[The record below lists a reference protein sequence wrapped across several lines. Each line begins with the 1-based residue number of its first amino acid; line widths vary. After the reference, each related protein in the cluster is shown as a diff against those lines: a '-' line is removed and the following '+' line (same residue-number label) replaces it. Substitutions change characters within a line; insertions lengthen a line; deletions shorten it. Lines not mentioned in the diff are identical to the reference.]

1 MGAGMYH
8 IRVVGELDSTR
19 IRAELDRISKS
30 YRMIVG
36 GGGVGGGATGKG
48 KAGGGIVQ
56 LGKDAEQTKK
66 RLQGLNGQVVRN
78 EKALKGF
85 HTGFSNT
92 GKEVE
97 KSTGKLRAFG
107 TETLHV
113 SKKVVQFGAVT
124 AVIRGVTSGFS
135 DMVQKTFE
143 LDAALTEFKKVS
155 DLSGKGLEQYTD
167 KAFRMGRSVAKT
179 GTEMIEA
186 ATEFRKSGFN
196 DQDSLKLG
204 QVAMMFSNIADSEL
218 SAGDAAGFI
227 TSQIKANFNDVSN
240 DATKASQQI
249 IDAINEVSNTQAVS
263 STDLSMAMSKV
274 GSAMKVNN
282 NTYAQ
287 SLGMVTAG
295 TEIMHGQASKVGRG
309 LRTIGANISKMQKD
323 AKTLDVQTKDGVK
336 TIDLWDKK
344 TNQVKN
350 TYEVFKEFAGV
361 WDDMNPDQQQAL
373 SLQMAGK
380 NQQEVFASVIGNWK
394 NAEKAAETAAK
405 QINEG
410 GSAAKENAKYLESMQ
425 GHLENLKSA
434 WSEFSNAMM
443 SSSALNKGM
452 DVLASILR
460 FLASDG
466 GKAVITLSL
475 LATGF
480 NLLAKAALGLKGLS
494 IVKLFSGLGGAFT
507 NITKGSKGAIDGLKV
522 MQGAQVGATRS
533 AIPLYSAFGKLTASL
548 LGSTGLVA
556 GIGLLSVALAEYVP
570 IGERARDIKLGKE
583 LKEAQS
589 DVEKTEKKYK
599 SLRDE
604 LDKLHE
610 KEKEGTLTDSE
621 QNRLNI
627 LENQTKQYERQLELK
642 KQLATNKADEYYHTV
657 DPSKL
662 EGKAKDKYT
671 LAKSAG
677 KSDKE
682 ALAAAGIHDKIAL
695 ALNNEQ
701 AQAEK
706 TASAQ
711 QKVIE
716 AYEHYGEESSQYKN
730 ALEDLGEAQ
739 KAQGDSLSQLE
750 KKRKKA
756 IEDYGSEEEANKKL
770 GKSWKDLN
778 KEIASLKVLKGLN
791 FKKPSKDIDNLK
803 KNAQNLGLEFDKSGK
818 KINSI
823 DLKTFS
829 QKMTE
834 AGYSVEDTWDYI
846 QKLSKENPN
855 IKVNID
861 GTEVAAKD
869 LEFVDGQIKEID
881 KSDAEVDID
890 AKDNA
895 SAKMK
900 KIKADKNLGKAQ
912 KKLEESGGGKV
923 QSTMGKLTN
932 KKSLGKANKKLTQT
946 GGDKVSSKMNSL
958 SAKTSLGTATKTI
971 KFGLSG
977 AVSAAKKVLGFKK
990 GIRHFAAGG
999 QNDKSSIFPNA
1010 EVNEQGF
1017 EIIQDGKTGL
1027 MRVVNGG
1034 KRGATHLGEGD
1045 AVFTHGQSV
1054 RMLRNA
1060 GLTEGDVIYGHGD
1073 DDFGLFGIEKLKG
1086 FKKGKKKKKKKSKKQ
1101 KKKEKKNRKKYNEKY
1116 EAIKNSFQSQLAT
1129 LEYKKDYYNWTDAEF
1144 NKQYKKLFDKQNK
1157 ALKNLNNSK
1166 TGKAKGVTKKTTLG
1180 TDIVRAYNLA
1190 MRQTKSEKD
1199 KKNIE
1204 NLISNTRG
1212 TNADLTKT
1220 LKAINAADKAQTIS
1234 ADEAKEYKMQAYK
1247 SNVDY
1252 NLKQFQNNK
1261 KDYKSSIKL
1270 LQDYYKQGKLTATD
1284 YYSYLE
1290 TLAKDQLDKE
1300 KQRLTEQ
1307 QTKLTNTYDLAKA
1320 YVQRQI
1326 DLLETENKEQEKQN
1340 DLVEL
1345 QNNLAKAR
1353 NQRVRIYKEGEGFV
1367 YEKDTE
1373 AIREATNALK
1383 EYQSNASNTEE
1394 ALNPVLV
1401 QWQNVLKL
1409 FDEFEADYNLKALEN
1424 KVGATVSQLFGSFG
1438 TNTSSW
1444 SKWIKNNL
1452 STTQGI
1458 GDVLT
1463 NLDKLVDT
1471 NDIIKYLDS
1480 NGQVSQSVINA
1491 AIKNNALPTTYAAPV
1506 TQQGISAG
1514 VNTAANLATQS
1525 SITTATSGAVVMG
1538 SATQYG
1544 NIYNFDNLVLPNVT
1558 NANEFING
1566 LNNLSTTAL
1575 QTSTQRG

>member
-1 MGAGMYH
+1 MG
-8 IRVVGELDSTR
+8 
-19 IRAELDRISKS
+19 
-30 YRMIVG
+30 
-36 GGGVGGGATGKG
+36 
-48 KAGGGIVQ
+48 
-56 LGKDAEQTKK
+56 
-66 RLQGLNGQVVRN
+66 
-78 EKALKGF
+78 
-85 HTGFSNT
+85 
-92 GKEVE
+92 
-97 KSTGKLRAFG
+97 
-107 TETLHV
+107 
-113 SKKVVQFGAVT
+113 
-124 AVIRGVTSGFS
+124 
-135 DMVQKTFE
+135 
-143 LDAALTEFKKVS
+143 
-155 DLSGKGLEQYTD
+155 YTD
-167 KAFRMGRSVAKT
+167 QQSMT
-179 GTEMIEA
+179 L
-186 ATEFRKSGFN
+186 ATT
-196 DQDSLKLG
+196 
-204 QVAMMFSNIADSEL
+204 ATMFQNIADAEI
-218 SAGDAAGFI
+218 SAGDAALFI
-227 TSQIKANFNDVSN
+227 NSQLKAFNFSADQSMHV
-240 DATKASQQI
+240 
-249 IDAINEVSNTQAVS
+249 IDSVNEVANNFAVG
-263 STDLSMAMSKV
+263 TNDLQLALSKTA
-274 GSAMKVNN
+274 SAMGGFGNSFEQ
-282 NTYAQ
+282 TI
-287 SLGMVTAG
+287 GIITAG
-295 TEIMHGQASKVGRG
+295 TEIMVGQPSKVARG
-309 LRTIGANISKMQKD
+309 WRTIGANITKLAKQTDVYRD
-323 AKTLDVQTKDGVK
+323 ASGKVEIQMRNSDG
-336 TIDLWDKK
+336 TM
-344 TNQVKN
+344 KN
-350 TYEVFKEFAGV
+350 TYEFLTDLHKQWGNLNKE
-361 WDDMNPDQQQAL
+361 QQTAIAL
-373 SLQMAGK
+373 EMAGK
-380 NQQEVFASVIGNWK
+380 NQMEVFMATMNNFDTAIEATNTAM
-394 NAEKAAETAAK
+394 NA
-405 QINEG
+405 Q
-410 GSAAKENAKYLESMQ
+410 GSAAKENSKYLESMQ
-425 GHLENLKSA
+425 GHLQNLQSA
-434 WSEFSNAMM
+434 WSEFANAMVK
-443 SSSALNKGM
+443 SSMLNKGM
-452 DVLASILR
+452 DILAEMLH
-460 FLASDG
+460 FLSSDAG
-466 GKAVITLSL
+466 QAIIKIGL
-475 LATGF
+475 LTTGL

-556 GIGLLSVALAEYVP
+556 GIGLLSVALAKYVP

-895 SAKMK
+895 SAKME

-990 GIRHFAAGG
+990 GIRHFASGG

-1073 DDFGLFGIEKLKG
+1073 DDFGLFGIQKLRG
-1086 FKKGKKKKKKKSKKQ
+1086 FKKGKKKKSKKKSSKKSSGALTQ
-1101 KKKEKKNRKKYNEKY
+1101 KQYNSKYQ
-1116 EAIKNSFQSQLAT
+1116 AIQNAMNSGVAT
-1129 LEYKKDYYNWTDAEF
+1129 LEYNRDYYNWTSGEFAAE
-1144 NKQYKKLFDKQNK
+1144 YKKLYDKQVAALASLNK
-1157 ALKNLNNSK
+1157 SK
-1166 TGKAKGVTKKTTLG
+1166 VKKGVKKSSNLG
-1180 TDIVRAYNLA
+1180 TDIIRAYNLA
-1190 MRQTKSEKD
+1190 QQAAKSEAA

-1204 NLISNTRG
+1204 SLISNTQG
-1212 TNADLTKT
+1212 TESDLTNM
-1220 LKAINAADKAQTIS
+1220 LNAINAADKAQLIT
-1234 ADEAKEYKMQAYK
+1234 ADEAKEYRMQAYK
-1247 SNVDY
+1247 QYVDY
-1252 NLKQFQNNK
+1252 NLKQYQNDK
-1261 KDYKSSIKL
+1261 ETYAKSLALIKDYYAQGKL
-1270 LQDYYKQGKLTATD
+1270 SGEDYYK
-1284 YYSYLE
+1284 YLE
-1290 TLAKDQLDKE
+1290 QLAKDQLEKE
-1300 KQRLTEQ
+1300 KKRLTEQ
-1307 QTKLTNTYDLAKA
+1307 QTQLTNTYDLAKA

-1326 DLLETENKEQEKQN
+1326 DLLKDENEEQDEQN
-1340 DLVEL
+1340 QLVEL

-1353 NQRVRIYKEGEGFV
+1353 NQRIRVYKEGEGFV

-1373 AIREATNALK
+1373 AIREATQALQD
-1383 EYQSNASNTEE
+1383 YAGSVTDSQIAT
-1394 ALNPVLV
+1394 NPILKQWESVLA
-1401 QWQNVLKL
+1401 L
-1409 FDEFEADYNLKALEN
+1409 FDDIEADNAIKRLEN
-1424 KVGATVSQLFGSFG
+1424 LVGSNVNTLFGGMG
-1438 TNTSSW
+1438 TDTNAWTN
-1444 SKWIKNNL
+1444 WIKNNL
-1452 STTQGI
+1452 STTGGI
-1458 GDVLT
+1458 QDILN

-1471 NDIIKYLDS
+1471 NDIINYLDS
-1480 NGQVSQSVINA
+1480 NGQVKDAVLQA
-1491 AIKNNALPTTYAAPV
+1491 AIANNVLPQTYAAAITQAAQSMSIAANTGASIATQGAIAAMTSGSIVSGSV
-1506 TQQGISAG
+1506 TQ
-1514 VNTAANLATQS
+1514 N
-1525 SITTATSGAVVMG
+1525 
-1538 SATQYG
+1538 G
-1544 NIYNFDNLVLPNVT
+1544 NIYNFDSLVLPNVT
-1558 NANEFING
+1558 NAQDFINE
-1566 LNNLSTTAL
+1566 LDNLPNMAL
-1575 QTSTQRG
+1575 QASTQRG